1 MKPIRNSAK
10 AIILNDGNLL
20 TIAHEDAEGPWY
32 SLPGGGQRPGENL
45 AETLRRECLEE
56 IGVSVQVG
64 ALRYVR
70 DYISANHE
78 FSQEEPHVHHVE
90 FMFECML
97 LGNLAGAQPSN
108 PDSDQLGL
116 AWLPLAE
123 LASFRL
129 YPRRLRT
136 LLTQERDPLSNV
148 YLGDV
153 N

>member
-1 MKPIRNSAK
+1 MKPIRNSAR
-10 AIILNDGNLL
+10 AIILSDGRLL
-20 TIAHEDAEGPWY
+20 VIAHQDSEGAWY
-32 SLPGGGQRPGENL
+32 SLPGGGQHPGENL
-45 AETLRRECLEE
+45 EETLKRECIEE
-56 IGVSVQVG
+56 IGLPVQVG

-70 DYISANHE
+70 DYISAHHE
-78 FSQEEPHVHHVE
+78 FSQEDPDAHHVE
-90 FMFECML
+90 LMFECTL
-97 LGNLAGAQPSN
+97 LGDPAEAQPSN
-108 PDSDQLGL
+108 PDDDQLGL

-123 LASFRL
+123 LAYLRL